1 MRKLRLL
8 SLLLFIS
15 AFIAISCTKEG
26 PEGPV
31 GATGLQGPPGSTGPA
46 GPAGPAGPSGSSVI
60 YSNWFAPA
68 AADWIDTTIGI
79 PGPVKRAWRPS
90 ATLTLPML
98 QTCVVLAYMA
108 FDPVATARTYQL
120 PTQFFVTGLTTPF
133 TMGYVVQPGRVIYY
147 YGTVNGS
154 PNTVAFNPNYQFR
167 YVIIPGSVAAGAGG
181 RITSGPAAGYTEAEL
196 KGMSYEEVARK
207 FRIPVTGS
215 NIE

>member
-31 GATGLQGPPGSTGPA
+31 GATGLQGPPGSTGATGPA
-46 GPAGPAGPSGSSVI
+46 GPAGPAGSSVI
-60 YSNWFAPA
+60 YSAWWAPT
-68 AADWIDTTIGI
+68 AADWIDTTIGL
-79 PGPVKRAWRPS
+79 PGAVKRAWRPS
-90 ATLTLPML
+90 ATLTLSML
-98 QTCVVLAYMA
+98 QSCVVLAYTA

-120 PTQFFVTGLTTPF
+120 PTQIFTGSTTPL
-133 TMGYVVQPGRVIYY
+133 TMGYVSMPGRVVYY
-147 YGTVNGS
+147 YGTINGS
-154 PNTVAFNPNYQFR
+154 PTTVAFNPNYQFR

-196 KGMSYEEVARK
+196 KKMSYEEVARK
-207 FRIPVTGS
+207 FHIPPTGT
-215 NIE
+215 NIVE